1 MNRQTLAVVGDFTNS
16 AHGGAVVRVVVTLD
30 GLKMAS
36 IAVFRIKFHLRTL
49 EASET
54 GENQQRLVG
63 DRGTASTCYLDLILS
78 TIVLEMRTTL
88 SSAGDLLFGQT
99 RGRVLAL
106 LYGVPDET
114 FFVRQIARQV
124 ETSVGTVQRELAL
137 LADAGLI
144 KRSAV
149 GSQVFYQA
157 NQEHPEF
164 PELRALLAK
173 TTGVFQMLKA
183 ALAPLSSRIS
193 VAFVYGSV
201 ARGEEKAASDID
213 LMVIGAITLDEVL
226 DAVVPV
232 EKQLRRPVNPT
243 IYSLDDV
250 RARLREGNHF
260 LQSLK
265 KSKKVFLIGDED
277 EFRKVS
283 TTRLVQ
289 G

>member
-1 MNRQTLAVVGDFTNS
+1 LQDV
-16 AHGGAVVRVVVTLD
+16 LD
-30 GLKMAS
+30 
-36 IAVFRIKFHLRTL
+36 
-49 EASET
+49 
-54 GENQQRLVG
+54 
-63 DRGTASTCYLDLILS
+63 LS
-78 TIVLEMRTTL
+78 TIVLEMRTDLT
-88 SSAGDLLFGQT
+88 SVGDLLFGQT

-106 LYGVPDET
+106 LYGAPDEPL
-114 FFVRQIARQV
+114 FVRQIARLA

-137 LADAGLI
+137 LTDAGLI
-144 KRSAV
+144 KRSAL

-157 NQEHPEF
+157 NQEHPDF

-173 TTGVFQMLKA
+173 TAGVFQMLKA
-183 ALAPLSSRIS
+183 ALAPFSARINL
-193 VAFVYGSV
+193 AFVYGSV
-201 ARGEEKAASDID
+201 ARGEEKATSDID
-213 LMVIGAITLDEVL
+213 LMVIGAVSLDEVL
-226 DAVVPV
+226 DAVGPV

-243 IYSLDDV
+243 IYSLEDLKV
-250 RARLREGNHF
+250 RFRSGNHF

>member
-1 MNRQTLAVVGDFTNS
+1 MMSRRSPSASQAV
-16 AHGGAVVRVVVTLD
+16 
-30 GLKMAS
+30 
-36 IAVFRIKFHLRTL
+36 
-49 EASET
+49 
-54 GENQQRLVG
+54 
-63 DRGTASTCYLDLILS
+63 LILS
-78 TIVLEMRTTL
+78 TIVLEMRTSIT
-88 SSAGDLLFGQT
+88 SVGDLLFGQT

-106 LYGVPDET
+106 LYGAPDET

-164 PELRALLAK
+164 PELRALIAK

-193 VAFVYGSV
+193 LAFVYGSV

-213 LMVIGAITLDEVL
+213 LMAIGSITLDEVL
-226 DAVVPV
+226 DAVSPV

-243 IYSLDDV
+243 IYSLEDV
-250 RARLREGNHF
+250 RARLHEGNHF
-260 LQSLK
+260 LQSLR
-265 KSKKVFLIGDED
+265 KSRKVFLIGDED
-277 EFRKVS
+277 EFRKIS

>member
-1 MNRQTLAVVGDFTNS
+1 
-16 AHGGAVVRVVVTLD
+16 
-30 GLKMAS
+30 
-36 IAVFRIKFHLRTL
+36 
-49 EASET
+49 
-54 GENQQRLVG
+54 
-63 DRGTASTCYLDLILS
+63 
-78 TIVLEMRTTL
+78 MRTSLT
-88 SSAGDLLFGQT
+88 SVGDLLFGQT

-106 LYGVPDET
+106 LYGAPDET
-114 FFVRQIARQV
+114 LFVRQIARQV

-137 LADAGLI
+137 LTDAGLI

-173 TTGVFQMLKA
+173 TTGVFQMLKT
-183 ALAPLSSRIS
+183 ALTPLSSRINI
-193 VAFVYGSV
+193 AFVYGSV

-213 LMVIGAITLDEVL
+213 LMVIGAISLDEVL
-226 DAVVPV
+226 DSVGPV

-243 IYSLDDV
+243 IYSLEDV

-265 KSKKVFLIGDED
+265 ESKKVFLIGDED

>member
-1 MNRQTLAVVGDFTNS
+1 
-16 AHGGAVVRVVVTLD
+16 
-30 GLKMAS
+30 
-36 IAVFRIKFHLRTL
+36 
-49 EASET
+49 
-54 GENQQRLVG
+54 
-63 DRGTASTCYLDLILS
+63 
-78 TIVLEMRTTL
+78 MRTSLT
-88 SSAGDLLFGQT
+88 SVGDLLFGQT
-99 RGRVLAL
+99 RGRVLSL
-106 LYGVPDET
+106 LYGAPDES

-137 LADAGLI
+137 LADVGLI
-144 KRSAV
+144 KRSDL
-149 GSQVFYQA
+149 GSPVFYWA

-183 ALAPLSSRIS
+183 ALAPLLSRIS

-201 ARGEEKAASDID
+201 ARGEEKAASYID
-213 LMVIGAITLDEVL
+213 LMVIGAISLDEVL
-226 DAVVPV
+226 DAVGSV

-243 IYSLDDV
+243 IYSLEDV

>member
-1 MNRQTLAVVGDFTNS
+1 
-16 AHGGAVVRVVVTLD
+16 
-30 GLKMAS
+30 
-36 IAVFRIKFHLRTL
+36 
-49 EASET
+49 
-54 GENQQRLVG
+54 
-63 DRGTASTCYLDLILS
+63 
-78 TIVLEMRTTL
+78 MRTPLT
-88 SSAGDLLFGQT
+88 SVGDLLFGQT

-149 GSQVFYQA
+149 GSQVFYQP
-157 NQEHPEF
+157 NQEHSEF

-173 TTGVFQMLKA
+173 TTGVFQMLKVA
-183 ALAPLSSRIS
+183 PAPLSSRIS

-201 ARGEEKAASDID
+201 ARCEEKAANDID
-213 LMVIGAITLDEVL
+213 LMAIGAISLDEVL
-226 DAVVPV
+226 DALGPV

-243 IYSLDDV
+243 IYSLEDV
-250 RARLREGNHF
+250 RARLHEGNHF

-277 EFRKVS
+277 EFRRVS
-283 TTRLVQ
+283 TSRLVQ